1 MDVTS
6 SSQPNPM
13 TEQHILFDDVRNF
26 LSAVDG
32 AYVKYSFQIDRPEI
46 EESQIKLR
54 YHPLTKNGSRNAV
67 VDGWLQI
74 YLRALGYKGGEN
86 LVEKDRKTPFE
97 NGIHYRLV
105 TVNNTGKKQNSLNL
119 QLSVANGKN
128 LQLQKQNI
136 RLQEQKKALQRTKT
150 DLENVLAKETIANS
164 DLGTLFNQ
172 KERQNENLKSLNTE
186 NSKRI
191 EEIQGKVNEVLQKL
205 QQELREKC
213 PDNFQSSSA
222 PQH

>member
-13 TEQHILFDDVRNF
+13 TEQQILFDDVRNF
-26 LSAVDG
+26 LDEVDG
-32 AYVKYSFQIDRPEI
+32 AYEKYSFEIFPPEI

-54 YHPLTKNGSRNAV
+54 YHPLTPNGSRNAV

-74 YLRALGYKGGEN
+74 YLRALGYKGGEK
-86 LVEKDRKTPFE
+86 LVEKDKNTPFE

-105 TVNNTGKKQNSLNL
+105 TVNNTGKKQNILNL
-119 QLSVANGKN
+119 QLSVANGKK
-128 LQLQKQNI
+128 LQLQKQN
-136 RLQEQKKALQRTKT
+136 RQLRDQREALQRTKT
-150 DLENVLAKETIANS
+150 HLENVLAKETTANS

-172 KERQNENLKSLNTE
+172 KERQNKELKSLNTE

-205 QQELREKC
+205 KQNLRKKC
-213 PDNFQSSSA
+213 PDKYQSSHLSSV
-222 PQH
+222 